1 MGLDLSV
8 GEISHRMGPYSFFG
22 KYRRDMFKFFHNQ
35 DLEMMEGFYL
45 GVDPNKFKNLKF
57 ADLKTQQMIPFINHS
72 DCDGYITAD
81 EAAECLPH
89 LEIYKHYLEL
99 KDKKFPDDYII
110 VTERLIELFKHSMAT
125 GLEVQF
131 H

>member
-22 KYRRDMFKFFHNQ
+22 NYRRHMFKFFHSQ
-35 DLEMMEGFYL
+35 ELDMMEGFYL

-72 DCDGYITAD
+72 DYDGHITAD
-81 EAAECLPH
+81 EAAECLPD
-89 LEIYKHYLEL
+89 LELYKHYLEL
-99 KDKKFPDDYII
+99 KNSEFPDDYLI
-110 VTERLIELFKHSMAT
+110 VTERLIELFKHSMVT
-125 GLEVQF
+125 GLPVEF

>member
-8 GEISHRMGPYSFFG
+8 GEISHRMGSYSFFG
-22 KYRRDMFKFFHNQ
+22 NYRRHMFKFFHSQ
-35 DLEMMEGFYL
+35 ELDMMEGFHL

-72 DCDGYITAD
+72 DCDGHITAD
-81 EAAECLPH
+81 EAAECLPD
-89 LEIYKHYLEL
+89 LELYKHYLEL
-99 KDKKFPDDYII
+99 KNSEFPDDYLI
-110 VTERLIELFKHSMAT
+110 VTERLIELFKHSMVT
-125 GLEVQF
+125 GLPVEF